1 LNWFKAEL
9 DCSSD
14 DLIIIEEV
22 LLAFGAFT
30 ISNSD
35 NGNSPIYEPNV
46 GEIPL
51 WKEIKVSALFDKKI
65 SYQGISHK
73 LQLIPYTNLR
83 ISKVKEINWVEKY
96 QKNFKPFMIG
106 KNLSV
111 VPSWSDADL
120 SESRNVIKI
129 DPGVA
134 FGTGTHETT
143 KLCLEFIEKNN
154 FKNLTVCDYG
164 CGSGIL
170 GIALAILG
178 ARRVY
183 CYDHDPQAIKSTT
196 ANAKNN
202 KVDKII
208 RENTDLRLLNNKIDF
223 IISNIFL
230 HSLVNLKETFK
241 DLLNCG
247 GILVVSGVLEKDSRE
262 LIEKFSNHF
271 LLLDFFQK
279 EDWCLFK
286 FKKLSDIQKKC

>member
-1 LNWFKAEL
+1 LNWFKVEL
-9 DCSSD
+9 LCTCD
-14 DLIIIEEV
+14 DLILIEEV
-22 LLAFGAFT
+22 LFAYGAFT

-46 GEIPL
+46 EETPL
-51 WKEIKVSALFDKKI
+51 WKEIKLSALFDKKI
-65 SYQGISHK
+65 SYQEISHE
-73 LQLIPYTNLR
+73 LQLISYTDLR
-83 ISKVKEINWVEKY
+83 ISEIKEINWVEKY
-96 QKNFKPFMIG
+96 QKDFKPFKIG

-111 VPSWSDADL
+111 VPSWSDANYA
-120 SESRNVIKI
+120 ESTHLIKI

-183 CYDHDPQAIKSTT
+183 CYDHDPQAIKSTIT
-196 ANAKNN
+196 NAMNN

-208 RENTDLRLLNNKIDF
+208 QENTDLTLLNSKLDF
-223 IISNIFL
+223 IIANIFL
-230 HSLVNLKETFK
+230 HSLVELKETFRG
-241 DLLNCG
+241 LLSCD

-262 LIEKFSNHF
+262 LIEKFSDTF
-271 LLLDFFQK
+271 LLLELFQK
-279 EDWCLFK
+279 GEWCLFK
-286 FKKLSDIQKKC
+286 FKKIPVI

>member
-9 DCSSD
+9 DCSFD

-35 NGNSPIYEPNV
+35 NGNSPIYEPCV

-51 WKEIKVSALFDKKI
+51 WKEIKLSALFDKKI

-96 QKNFKPFMIG
+96 QKNFKPFKIG

>member
-1 LNWFKAEL
+1 MNWFKVEL
-9 DCSSD
+9 LCTCD
-14 DLIIIEEV
+14 DLILIEEV
-22 LLAFGAFT
+22 LFAYGAFT

-46 GEIPL
+46 EETPL
-51 WKEIKVSALFDKKI
+51 WKEIKLSALFDKKI
-65 SYQGISHK
+65 SYQEISHE
-73 LQLIPYTNLR
+73 LQLISYTDLR
-83 ISKVKEINWVEKY
+83 ISEIKEINWVEKY
-96 QKNFKPFMIG
+96 QKDFKPFKIG

-111 VPSWSDADL
+111 VPSWSDANYA
-120 SESRNVIKI
+120 ESTHLIKI

-183 CYDHDPQAIKSTT
+183 CYDHDPQAIKSTIT
-196 ANAKNN
+196 NAMNN

-208 RENTDLRLLNNKIDF
+208 QENTDLTLLNSKLDF
-223 IISNIFL
+223 IIANIFL
-230 HSLVNLKETFK
+230 HSLVELKETFRG
-241 DLLNCG
+241 LLSCD

-262 LIEKFSNHF
+262 LIEKFSDTF
-271 LLLDFFQK
+271 LLLELFQK
-279 EDWCLFK
+279 GEWCLFK
-286 FKKLSDIQKKC
+286 FKKIPVI

>member
-1 LNWFKAEL
+1 LNWFKVEL
-9 DCSSD
+9 LCTCD

-22 LLAFGAFT
+22 LFAYGAFT

-46 GEIPL
+46 EETPL
-51 WKEIKVSALFDKKI
+51 WKEIKLSALFDKKI
-65 SYQGISHK
+65 SYQEISHE
-73 LQLIPYTNLR
+73 LQLTSYTDLR
-83 ISKVKEINWVEKY
+83 ISEIKEINWVEKY
-96 QKNFKPFMIG
+96 QKDFKPFKIG

-111 VPSWSDADL
+111 VPSWSDANYA
-120 SESRNVIKI
+120 ESTHLIKI

-183 CYDHDPQAIKSTT
+183 CYDHDPQAIKSTIT
-196 ANAKNN
+196 NAMNN

-208 RENTDLRLLNNKIDF
+208 QENTDLTLLNSKLDF
-223 IISNIFL
+223 IIANIFL
-230 HSLVNLKETFK
+230 HSLVELKETFRG
-241 DLLNCG
+241 LLSCD

-262 LIEKFSNHF
+262 LIEKFSDTF
-271 LLLDFFQK
+271 LLLELFQK
-279 EDWCLFK
+279 GEWCLFK
-286 FKKLSDIQKKC
+286 FKKIPVI

>member
-9 DCSSD
+9 LCSCD
-14 DLIIIEEV
+14 DLVIIEEI
-22 LLAFGAFT
+22 LLALGAFT

-51 WKEIKVSALFDKKI
+51 WKEIKLSALFDKKI
-65 SYQGISHK
+65 SYQEISHE
-73 LQLIPYTNLR
+73 LQLIPYANLK
-83 ISKVKEINWVEKY
+83 ISKVKEINWVDKY
-96 QKNFKPFMIG
+96 QKDFKPFKVG

-111 VPSWSDADL
+111 VPSWSDVVFPD
-120 SESRNVIKI
+120 SKNVIKI
-129 DPGVA
+129 DPGIA

-170 GIALAILG
+170 GIALAVVG

-183 CYDHDPQAIKSTT
+183 CYDHDPQAIESTIT
-196 ANAKNN
+196 NAKRN
-202 KVDKII
+202 KVENKFF
-208 RENTDLRLLNNKIDF
+208 ENTDLTILNNKLDF

-230 HSLVNLKETFK
+230 QSLLDLKETFRE
-241 DLLNCG
+241 LLSCD
-247 GILVVSGVLEKDSRE
+247 GILVISGVLEKDSRE
-262 LIEKFSNHF
+262 LIEKFSDNF
-271 LLLDFFQK
+271 LFLEIFQRG
-279 EDWCLFK
+279 EWCLFK
-286 FKKLSDIQKKC
+286 FKKLPVI

>member
-1 LNWFKAEL
+1 MNWFKVEL
-9 DCSSD
+9 LCTCD

-22 LLAFGAFT
+22 LFAYGAFT

-46 GEIPL
+46 EETPL
-51 WKEIKVSALFDKKI
+51 WKEIKLSALFDKKI
-65 SYQGISHK
+65 SYQEISHE
-73 LQLIPYTNLR
+73 LQLISYTDLR
-83 ISKVKEINWVEKY
+83 ISEIKEINWVEKY
-96 QKNFKPFMIG
+96 QKDFKPFKIG

-111 VPSWSDADL
+111 VPSWSDANYA
-120 SESRNVIKI
+120 ESTHLIKI

-183 CYDHDPQAIKSTT
+183 CYDHDPQAIKSTIT
-196 ANAKNN
+196 NAMNN

-208 RENTDLRLLNNKIDF
+208 QENTDLTLLNSKLDF
-223 IISNIFL
+223 IIANIFL
-230 HSLVNLKETFK
+230 HSLVELKETFRG
-241 DLLNCG
+241 LLSCD

-262 LIEKFSNHF
+262 LIEKFSDTF
-271 LLLDFFQK
+271 LLLELFQK
-279 EDWCLFK
+279 GEWCLFK
-286 FKKLSDIQKKC
+286 FKKIPII

>member
-1 LNWFKAEL
+1 MNWSKAEL
-9 DCSSD
+9 ICSCD
-14 DLIIIEEV
+14 NLVIIEEI
-22 LLAFGAFT
+22 LLALGAFT

-51 WKEIKVSALFDKKI
+51 WKEIKLSALFDKKI
-65 SYQGISHK
+65 SYQEISHE
-73 LQLIPYTNLR
+73 LQLIPYANLK

>member
-1 LNWFKAEL
+1 LNWFKVEL
-9 DCSSD
+9 LCTCD

-22 LLAFGAFT
+22 LFAYGAFT

-46 GEIPL
+46 EETPL
-51 WKEIKVSALFDKKI
+51 WKEIKLSALFDKKI
-65 SYQGISHK
+65 SYQEISHE
-73 LQLIPYTNLR
+73 LQLISYTDLR
-83 ISKVKEINWVEKY
+83 ISEIKEINWVEKY
-96 QKNFKPFMIG
+96 QKDFKPFKIG

-111 VPSWSDADL
+111 VPSWSDANYA
-120 SESRNVIKI
+120 ESTHLIKI

-183 CYDHDPQAIKSTT
+183 CYDHDPQAIKSTIT
-196 ANAKNN
+196 NAMNN

-208 RENTDLRLLNNKIDF
+208 QENTDLTLLNSKLDF
-223 IISNIFL
+223 IIANIFL
-230 HSLVNLKETFK
+230 HSLVELKETFRG
-241 DLLNCG
+241 LLSCD

-262 LIEKFSNHF
+262 LIEKFSDTF
-271 LLLDFFQK
+271 LLLELFQK
-279 EDWCLFK
+279 GEWCLFK
-286 FKKLSDIQKKC
+286 FKKIPVI